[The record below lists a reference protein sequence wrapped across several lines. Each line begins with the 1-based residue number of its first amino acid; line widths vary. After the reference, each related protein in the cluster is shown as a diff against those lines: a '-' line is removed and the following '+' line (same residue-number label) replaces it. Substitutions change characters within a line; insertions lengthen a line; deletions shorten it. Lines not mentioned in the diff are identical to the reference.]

1 MADIKCQDFG
11 GLQILLRYKVDACTD
26 SESEDNFLASFSA
39 LNIGGQ
45 AKSPASQPDSYS
57 HYTNRFGIKVK
68 LTYPRS
74 VVPQSRVIEIKTRSS
89 RNALNWKEAYP
100 QLYLSQTPYL
110 YLARHTDGKF
120 GSVEKIDINDPAMAS
135 YAKRAKDAMHKLQL
149 LLVSILTAVRK
160 QGEGKPLS
168 LVYYGGKL
176 KLYKRREG
184 TGKPIEVEISRKFCR

>member
-1 MADIKCQDFG
+1 M
-11 GLQILLRYKVDACTD
+11 
-26 SESEDNFLASFSA
+26 
-39 LNIGGQ
+39 
-45 AKSPASQPDSYS
+45 
-57 HYTNRFGIKVK
+57 
-68 LTYPRS
+68 
-74 VVPQSRVIEIKTRSS
+74 IEIKTRSS

-110 YLARHTDGKF
+110 YLARHTDGTF
-120 GSVEKIDINDPAMAS
+120 GSVEKIDINDPAMES
-135 YAKRAKDAMHKLQL
+135 YAKQAKDAMRKLQL

-160 QGEGKPLS
+160 QGEEKPLS